1 MPPKIK
7 EFHKKAELWF
17 EGFSKKINFFFSSK
31 LDMFRTLVD
40 EGGDYLVD
48 NFRPTQPLSIWMK
61 KHEAP
66 FKEEAV

>member
-7 EFHKKAELWF
+7 EFHKKAELRF
-17 EGFSKKINFFFSSK
+17 EEFSDLFYFSSK

-48 NFRPTQPLSIWMK
+48 NFRPTQPLNGRTVYLNEK
-61 KHEAP
+61 
-66 FKEEAV
+66 V